1 MKKQLFREKSLK
13 KLDSPE
19 KLDEYIRVVRPGVW
33 LLLACVIVL
42 LIGACVWGFAG
53 QVDSTVS
60 AIVCIDDGKAFCYVA
75 ADDAPA
81 VKAGQTVHFS
91 SQEATI
97 ASIEPQGKVGYLCVI
112 TPTPSLSEGL
122 YQGKIITQSYRPISF
137 VLN

>member
-19 KLDEYIRVVRPGVW
+19 KLDEYIRVVHPGVW
-33 LLLACVIVL
+33 LLLVCVIVL

-60 AIVCIDDGKAFCYVA
+60 AIVCIDDGKAFCFVA

-91 SQEATI
+91 SEEATI
-97 ASIEPQGKVGYLCVI
+97 TSIEPQGEAAYLCTL
-112 TPTPSLSEGL
+112 TPVSPLPEGL